1 MEKILKRYGVHH
13 RFATTYHPQ
22 TNCQVENTNRALKGI
37 LKKRLRT
44 ILPFGQE
51 NSMMLC
57 GHSAPKLISKWY
69 GPFMVKHG
77 FLSGYVELYDKPGGS
92 FIVNGHR
99 IKLYHD
105 DEHLNELS
113 SEEIHLMLVAQPG
126 KDVPTQNS
134 FANLKEEESEL
145 DKGLNVSSPV
155 KSYGKDNEKKV
166 DSMVVNEEANSQNQ
180 DCLICRHQKNQCKIK
195 ASKEASSSKFT
206 SLDDDDSDDDEEVYM
221 PDGIYGGGFMD
232 SLEDDLD
239 CYECYRTQVYD
250 LTPQEQAF
258 CDHEKTS
265 LMPQIK
271 FKRKLVNLPFIAST
285 LLEEGGVPPGATS
298 TSLLKEGINFI
309 SCGYKDKTEWGKE
322 FYVNYNTLDGFMVGS
337 ALIEA
342 VRSIFNS
349 VTNEWSTFLAQLSG
363 TTQDHLQIFSIEMKA
378 KMKSHHMPEQI
389 VFWKWITAKMLGMVT

>member
-1 MEKILKRYGVHH
+1 MNVCSHQFRAIVLHQMTSDYNRSNSE
-13 RFATTYHPQ
+13 FQ
-22 TNCQVENTNRALKGI
+22 TNSNDRQVQSLCFHKSWFPLDIKTATITTRVGITKLPPAESNAEDNR
-37 LKKRLRT
+37 
-44 ILPFGQE
+44 
-51 NSMMLC
+51 
-57 GHSAPKLISKWY
+57 
-69 GPFMVKHG
+69 
-77 FLSGYVELYDKPGGS
+77 
-92 FIVNGHR
+92 
-99 IKLYHD
+99 
-105 DEHLNELS
+105 
-113 SEEIHLMLVAQPG
+113 LVAQPG

-258 CDHEKTS
+258 CDQYDIR
-265 LMPQIK
+265 L
-271 FKRKLVNLPFIAST
+271 
-285 LLEEGGVPPGATS
+285 
-298 TSLLKEGINFI
+298 
-309 SCGYKDKTEWGKE
+309 
-322 FYVNYNTLDGFMVGS
+322 
-337 ALIEA
+337 
-342 VRSIFNS
+342 NS
-349 VTNEWSTFLAQLSG
+349 HGRN
-363 TTQDHLQIFSIEMKA
+363 
-378 KMKSHHMPEQI
+378 
-389 VFWKWITAKMLGMVT
+389 